1 MPNSPGVWHFF
12 FYWRFITIV
21 FIYSLK
27 IPPFFMFFNNTIENI
42 SRIRKLVEVIAKY
55 GFEDFVVSTG
65 LNKILTPKSKLKN
78 QPADEQQFTNTR
90 WERIRLIMEELGPT
104 YIKLG
109 QMLSNR
115 PDLVP
120 EPLIKEL
127 EKLLDKVPPFTTEVA
142 KEIIEEELKK
152 SVKEVFI
159 YFDDKPIG
167 SASIGQV
174 HRARLISGEDV
185 VVKVQRPNAKKQ
197 VAADLSL
204 IREFVKLT
212 ENYFIKAGILNPLDI
227 VDTFAKSLQ
236 NELDYFTEARNLEQ
250 FRTLYKDFDN
260 LYIPKP
266 FRDLTTNRVLT
277 IEFISGCK
285 VNDLPTLKSWGI
297 RPPDIAKKGLDIY
310 LRQIFEVGV
319 FHADPHPGNI
329 LVKPNG
335 RIALIDFGMV
345 GKLVQSQKYAFA
357 GVFISLAKKDA
368 KSMATNLRRLAID
381 HEIGDMR
388 AFEYDLNDL
397 IQDYGVLASDDVGVR
412 DFTARLQK
420 LAYKYKLQI
429 PGVIFLIMRS
439 LAILEGTTKQLDPK
453 FDVLENIKPYGLKL
467 LAEQYSLK
475 NVSDEVSNTISQVF
489 TLFYNLPLEVR
500 DIVKQVRKG
509 KIVLNTKQVGFEAN
523 LRQQDFIANRLVMA
537 IIIGS
542 LIIASSISYGSSFG
556 KEIPGLFG
564 IPYFSLFCFLFAGF
578 LGFIIFINDYRSGRN
593 RHQ

>member
-1 MPNSPGVWHFF
+1 M
-12 FYWRFITIV
+12 
-21 FIYSLK
+21 L
-27 IPPFFMFFNNTIENI
+27 FNNTIENI

-55 GFEDFVVSTG
+55 GFEDLVESTG
-65 LNKILTPKSKLKN
+65 LSKILTSKKKVKD
-78 QPADEQQFTNTR
+78 QYSDEKHFTHSR
-90 WERIRLIMEELGPT
+90 WERIRLVMEELGPT

-127 EKLLDKVPPFTTEVA
+127 EKLLDRVPPFSIETA
-142 KEIIEEELKK
+142 KEIIEGEL
-152 SVKEVFI
+152 SRSMQDIFI
-159 YFDDKPIG
+159 YFDEKPIG

-174 HRARLISGEDV
+174 HRARLIDGTDV

-204 IREFVKLT
+204 IREFVKIT

-227 VDTFAKSLQ
+227 VDTFSKSLQ

-250 FRTLYKDFDN
+250 FKTLYRDYEH
-260 LYIPKP
+260 LHIPKP
-266 FRDLTTNRVLT
+266 YRDLTTKKVLT
-277 IEFISGCK
+277 IEFVSGCK
-285 VNDLPTLKSWGI
+285 VNDLETLKSWGI
-297 RPPDIAKKGLDIY
+297 RPAQIAKKGLDIY
-310 LRQIFEVGV
+310 LKQIFEVGV

-329 LVKPNG
+329 LIKPNG
-335 RIALIDFGMV
+335 NIALIDFGMV
-345 GKLVQSQKYAFA
+345 GKLMQSQKYAFA
-357 GVFISLAKKDA
+357 GVFISLANKDA

-381 HEIGDMR
+381 HEIDDMR

-397 IQDYGVLASDDVGVR
+397 IQDYVVLAGEDVGVR

-429 PGVIFLIMRS
+429 PGVIFLILRS
-439 LAILEGTTKQLDPK
+439 LAILEGTSKQLDPD
-453 FDVLENIKPYGLKL
+453 FDVLENIKPFGLRL
-467 LAEQYSLK
+467 IAEQYSLK
-475 NVSDEVSNTISQVF
+475 NVTDEVSHTIAQAF

-500 DIVKQVRKG
+500 DIVKQIRKG
-509 KIVLNTKQVGFEAN
+509 KIVLNTNQIGFEKYQKQ
-523 LRQQDFIANRLVMA
+523 LDFATNRIVLA
-537 IIIGS
+537 IIIGA
-542 LIIASSISYGSSFG
+542 LIIAAGLSYGSSIG
-556 KEIPGLFG
+556 KDAAGLLG
-564 IPYFSLFCFLFAGF
+564 IPYFSILCLIIAGF